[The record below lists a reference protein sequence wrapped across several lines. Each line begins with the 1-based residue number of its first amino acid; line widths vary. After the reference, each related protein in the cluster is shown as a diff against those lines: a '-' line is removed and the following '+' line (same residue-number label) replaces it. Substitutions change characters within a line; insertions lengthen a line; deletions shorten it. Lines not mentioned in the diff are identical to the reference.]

1 MDALSWSG
9 KEPSAIEQAFPELD
23 PGAKPFGDRVLVQL
37 RRSKVKT
44 ESGIQLVHETQDTN
58 KFNEPVA
65 KMIALGPLA
74 YRKRDTLEIWQEGVW
89 CQPGDFIRVPIFGGD
104 RWEKPIPGTSDPV
117 EYVMFALF
125 KDFEV
130 TAGITEN
137 PLLVKAYV

>member
-1 MDALSWSG
+1 MDDVLTWKGVVDALA
-9 KEPSAIEQAFPELD
+9 EAFPVID

-37 RRSKVKT
+37 RRPKLKT
-44 ESGIQLVHETQDTN
+44 TSGIQLVHETQDTN

-65 KMIALGPLA
+65 KVIKLGPLA
-74 YRKRDTLEIWQEGVW
+74 FRKRDTLEPWAEGSWAEV
-89 CQPGDFIRVPIFGGD
+89 GDFVRVPIFGGD
-104 RWEKPIPGTSDPV
+104 RWEKPVPGTADPV

-125 KDFEV
+125 KDFEL